1 MRRLC
6 GRRLPL
12 VLALSGPAALGACSG
27 DTNWVRDAAVWS
39 GVGAERKPAPEFVV
53 QSRATNLDYVPV
65 GVAAPK
71 RDIDAKAQGTVKA
84 VETEMDTIRTTNEGR
99 GSEAR
104 QFGAATPA
112 AKPPVLPPP
121 IRQ

>member
-1 MRRLC
+1 MRRLS

-12 VLALSGPAALGACSG
+12 VLTLSGLAALGACSG

-53 QSRATNLDYVPV
+53 QSRPATTDYVPV
-65 GVAAPK
+65 GVAPPK
-71 RDIDAKAQGTVKA
+71 RDVEAKAQAAVKA
-84 VETEMDTIRTTNEGR
+84 AESEMDAVRTANEGR

-104 QFGAATPA
+104 QFGTATPA
-112 AKPPVLPPP
+112 AQAPVLPPP

>member
-1 MRRLC
+1 MRRLS
-6 GRRLPL
+6 GRRLS
-12 VLALSGPAALGACSG
+12 LALALLGLPALAACSG

-53 QSRATNLDYVPV
+53 QSRPTNLDYVPV
-65 GVAAPK
+65 GVAPPK
-71 RDIDAKAQGTVKA
+71 RDVDAKAQGTVKA

>member
-1 MRRLC
+1 MRRLS

-12 VLALSGPAALGACSG
+12 VLALSGLPALAACSG

-53 QSRATNLDYVPV
+53 QSRTTNLDYVPV
-65 GVAAPK
+65 GVAPPK
-71 RDIDAKAQGTVKA
+71 RDVEAKPQSAVKA
-84 VETEMDTIRTTNEGR
+84 AETEMDTIRTTNEGR

>member
-1 MRRLC
+1 MRRLS
-6 GRRLPL
+6 GRRLPMI
-12 VLALSGPAALGACSG
+12 LAACALPALGACSG

-53 QSRATNLDYVPV
+53 QSRPATTDYVPV
-65 GVAAPK
+65 GVAPPK
-71 RDIDAKAQGTVKA
+71 REVDAKAQSTVKA
-84 VETEMDTIRTTNEGR
+84 VETEMDTVRTTNEGR

-112 AKPPVLPPP
+112 AQPPVLPPP